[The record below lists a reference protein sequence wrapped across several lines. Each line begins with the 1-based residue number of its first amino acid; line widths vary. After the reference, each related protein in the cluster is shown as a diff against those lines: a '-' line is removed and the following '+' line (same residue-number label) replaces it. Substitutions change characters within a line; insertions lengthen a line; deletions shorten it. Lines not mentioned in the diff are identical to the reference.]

1 MENQKFQDFK
11 LVDFDLSIRTF
22 NVLKRNGY
30 KTVGDILKFKNKEE
44 ILNMRCFNRV
54 CGAEVAE
61 ELKKLGVP
69 DNVWYEFLFK
79 TT

>member
-30 KTVGDILKFKNKEE
+30 ETVGDILKFKSKEE
-44 ILNMRCFNRV
+44 ILSMHYFNRI

-69 DNVWYEFLFK
+69 DNVWYEFLVK
-79 TT
+79 TI

>member
-1 MENQKFQDFK
+1 MEKQEFLNFK

-30 KTVGDILKFKNKEE
+30 ETVGDILKFKNKDE
-44 ILNMRCFNRV
+44 ILNIEWFSRK
-54 CGAEVAE
+54 CGVEVAK
-61 ELKKLGVP
+61 ELKKLGVL
-69 DNVWYEFLFK
+69 DNIWYEFLVK

>member
-44 ILNMRCFNRV
+44 ILNMHYFNRV
-54 CGAEVAE
+54 CGAEVAK

-69 DNVWYEFLFK
+69 DNVWYEFLVK

>member
-1 MENQKFQDFK
+1 MENQRFLDFK

-30 KTVGDILKFKNKEE
+30 KTVEDILKFKSKEE
-44 ILNMRCFNRV
+44 ILSMHYFNRV

-69 DNVWYEFLFK
+69 DNVWYEFLVK

>member
-1 MENQKFQDFK
+1 MDSQNCLDFK
-11 LVDFDLSIRTF
+11 IYDLDISIRAG
-22 NVLKRNGY
+22 NVLIRNGY
-30 KTVGDILKFKNKEE
+30 KTVGDILKFKSKDE
-44 ILNMRCFNRV
+44 ILSMHYFNRI

-69 DNVWYEFLFK
+69 DNVWYEFLVK

>member
-1 MENQKFQDFK
+1 MENQKFLDFK

-30 KTVGDILKFKNKEE
+30 ETVGDILKFESKDK
-44 ILNMRCFNRV
+44 ILSMHYFSRS
-54 CGAEVAE
+54 CGMEVAK
-61 ELKKLGVP
+61 ELKKLNIP
-69 DNVWYEFLFK
+69 DNVWYEFLVK

>member
-1 MENQKFQDFK
+1 MEKQKFLDFK

-30 KTVGDILKFKNKEE
+30 ETVGDILKFKSKEE
-44 ILNMRCFNRV
+44 ILSMHYFNRI

-69 DNVWYEFLFK
+69 DNVWYEFLVK
-79 TT
+79 TI

>member
-1 MENQKFQDFK
+1 MKNQKFQDFK

-30 KTVGDILKFKNKEE
+30 ETVGDILKFKSKEE
-44 ILNMRCFNRV
+44 ILSMHYFNRI

-69 DNVWYEFLFK
+69 DNVWYEFLVK
-79 TT
+79 TI